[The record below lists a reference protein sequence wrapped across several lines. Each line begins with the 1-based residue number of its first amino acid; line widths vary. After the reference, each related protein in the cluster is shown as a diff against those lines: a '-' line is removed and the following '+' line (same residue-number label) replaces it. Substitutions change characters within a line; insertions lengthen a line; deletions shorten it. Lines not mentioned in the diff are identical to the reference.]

1 MKSKQHSFVYPYLFL
16 TLFLWGSLYVV
27 SKHVLGKVPPF
38 TLSLLRYVIAVVV
51 LFLLVR
57 IKNYAPLE
65 RKYYK
70 QILLIGFFGYFLSQ
84 VLQFM
89 GTKLSNASFAA
100 LINSLNPVAIM
111 VMAAVFLHEKLTAQK
126 IAGLALSLG
135 GVYIILGGGHSDGMT
150 AGIALSL
157 LSVFIWSLVSVGL
170 CKLSVYCPPLLIV
183 AWGTAVAL
191 IFAIPCAFIE
201 LIYIPVTWDW
211 SVLISV
217 LYMGVMCTAVAHLL
231 WNKSLSL
238 AEAGTCSAFYPV
250 QPLSAAALGAV
261 FLGESVTSSFW
272 AGAALIIGGVMI
284 SLKKKQGA
292 R

>member
-16 TLFLWGSLYVV
+16 TFFLWGSLYVV

-38 TLSLLRYVIAVVV
+38 TLSLLRYVIAVVI

-135 GVYIILGGGHSDGMT
+135 ASVHHPWWRAQLRHDGRHR
-150 AGIALSL
+150 AFP
-157 LSVFIWSLVSVGL
+157 SVRIHLVSRLRRALQAQRILPAPAHCGMGYRRRTHFRHPLCIHRTHIYSCDVGL
-170 CKLSVYCPPLLIV
+170 VGSDLCSLYGRHVYRS
-183 AWGTAVAL
+183 GSSAV
-191 IFAIPCAFIE
+191 E
-201 LIYIPVTWDW
+201 
-211 SVLISV
+211 
-217 LYMGVMCTAVAHLL
+217 
-231 WNKSLSL
+231 
-238 AEAGTCSAFYPV
+238 
-250 QPLSAAALGAV
+250 
-261 FLGESVTSSFW
+261 
-272 AGAALIIGGVMI
+272 
-284 SLKKKQGA
+284 
-292 R
+292 